1 MPDPGGAVTVTSDD
15 ESTLTAVPRFSPKRT
30 NTVPTKLLPQIVT
43 VVPPFVGPRVGVT
56 SVIVGGA
63 TKVYLAAV
71 VAWLEPPRVET
82 VT

>member
-1 MPDPGGAVTVTSDD
+1 
-15 ESTLTAVPRFSPKRT
+15 
-30 NTVPTKLLPQIVT
+30 
-43 VVPPFVGPRVGVT
+43 VT